1 MTDQKAQKASA
12 LVGWDNAPASKM
24 GQPGR
29 DVNNNNF
36 PPLKAATNSIM
47 TAMAKSMMASTAL
60 ANPEANA
67 PATPGHSVRLILG
80 LVPQDS
86 KLADSTACGD
96 GASNKDFPHLR
107 YATEKTTTA
116 TAKSTMASTAPVH
129 LETQNLATMD
139 QMGHKTKDFVKQAP
153 KPAKTTKHGG
163 PAKRVSPPPWKYV
176 TTKTTTVTEKST
188 TPSHKQTAV
197 ALQETCGSATPA
209 PKTQPKKDP
218 VKQAP
223 KPAKATGSGETVW
236 EKSSRKPRSVA
247 TISTMIATES
257 STMAA
262 NG

>member
-1 MTDQKAQKASA
+1 MTDQKPQKTSA

-29 DVNNNNF
+29 DVNNNSF

-116 TAKSTMASTAPVH
+116 TAKSTMASTVPVH
-129 LETQNLATMD
+129 LETPNLVMMD
-139 QMGHKTKDFVKQAP
+139 QMGHKTKGFAKQAP
-153 KPAKTTKHGG
+153 KPAKATKHGE

-176 TTKTTTVTEKST
+176 TTKTTTVTDKST

-197 ALQETCGSATPA
+197 APQEIHGSATPA
-209 PKTQPKKDP
+209 PKTQPKKAP
-218 VKQAP
+218 AKQAP
-223 KPAKATGSGETVW
+223 KPAKVTESGETVQ
-236 EKSSRKPRSVA
+236 ERSSHKPKYA
-247 TISTMIATES
+247 TTISTMIATGP